1 MPRHPNEA
9 LFEGEKPF
17 PIIPAC
23 EHFAGTEE
31 RIAKAFQL
39 QEQMG
44 PIFDITMDL
53 EDGAPTGRE
62 REHAEM
68 VVRMQN
74 SELNKFNMAG
84 VRIHDY
90 TNPYWKQDVDIV
102 VPGAGERI
110 AYITI
115 PKTTKAAHLAEMIEY
130 IRETAARAGIKR
142 EIPIHALIETHGA
155 LHEVWEIAQL
165 PNIQVLDFGLMDFVS
180 AHHGA
185 LSSECMRSPLQ
196 FEHALIRR
204 AKAEVVAAAI
214 ANGVVPAHNVTLE
227 LRDQEVIYNDAKR
240 AREEFGFLR
249 MWSIYPAQIEPIVR
263 AMQPKLPEVEEACA
277 ILLKAYEAD
286 WGPIQHEGNLHD
298 RATYRYYWEQLQRAR
313 VMGMKLP
320 DEVERLFF
328 ADSPA
333 GTTTR

>member
-185 LSSECMRSPLQ
+185 LSSDCMRSPLQ

-227 LRDQEVIYNDAKR
+227 LRDQEVIYSDAKR

-328 ADSPA
+328 ADSAA
-333 GTTTR
+333 GATSR